1 MMTFKVASGKSSIL
15 LFTQLKS
22 PYKLR
27 TLQEGGGSLI
37 PPLKTEMSNLNSLAV
52 PLRSLFSGMDKII
65 DWSSKQT
72 EFSFRS
78 RREIYESL

>member
-1 MMTFKVASGKSSIL
+1 MTFKVASGKSSIL

-37 PPLKTEMSNLNSLAV
+37 SPQYLL
-52 PLRSLFSGMDKII
+52 
-65 DWSSKQT
+65 
-72 EFSFRS
+72 
-78 RREIYESL
+78 

>member
-1 MMTFKVASGKSSIL
+1 MTFKAASGKSSIL

-37 PPLKTEMSNLNSLAV
+37 PPQYLL
-52 PLRSLFSGMDKII
+52 
-65 DWSSKQT
+65 
-72 EFSFRS
+72 
-78 RREIYESL
+78 